1 MSYLL
6 DSSVCIPFLKGQ
18 DVALVEKIKAHQP
31 TELVLCSIVKAEL
44 LTGARKSR
52 DVAKTT
58 TLLNKFFDPF
68 TSFPFDDKAAELYG
82 THRAFLEKAGTP
94 IGDRDLMIASIA
106 LVHDFT
112 VATRNSREFIRV
124 PSLKVETW

>member
-6 DSSVCIPFLKGQ
+6 DSSVCIPFLKGK
-18 DVALVEKIKAHQP
+18 DAVLVEKIKAHQP
-31 TELVLCSIVKAEL
+31 KELVLCSIVKAEL
-44 LTGARKSR
+44 LTGARKSH

-58 TLLNKFFDPF
+58 SLLSKFFDPF
-68 TSFPFDDKAAELYG
+68 ISFFFDDKAAELYG